1 MNRLPASIIKKTI
14 LYLIN
19 LSFAPPE
26 RVAEMRLAG
35 DRLREQMGKEIWPQ
49 AVWEASS
56 LTVAFQQASRNP
68 EKNLIEGLAG
78 AALTADSSP
87 EACRTFE
94 EELDK
99 LAALPGRARD
109 INRLH
114 RKRGCQLCATPC
126 RYGYFSLLSEPNFE
140 SLQQTLEAENHKPSA
155 IQRPIHAVWQFSV
168 KHLSQTMGAGQW
180 HITARHL
187 GNLAYCLV
195 TLATTKSRYPFPEEQ
210 MRKFQEMNQALIV
223 QYRGSKG

>member
-1 MNRLPASIIKKTI
+1 MNRLPASTLKNTI
-14 LYLIN
+14 LYLCN

-35 DRLREQMGKEIWPQ
+35 DRLREQRGAEIWPQ
-49 AVWEASS
+49 AVWEASR
-56 LTVAFQQASRNP
+56 LMVAFQQASRNP
-68 EKNLIEGLAG
+68 EKNLIEGLAR
-78 AALTADSSP
+78 AALNADSSP
-87 EACRTFE
+87 QACRAFG

-114 RKRGCQLCATPC
+114 RKRGCQLCAAPC

-140 SLQQTLEAENHKPSA
+140 TLQQILEAENRKPSE
-155 IQRPIHAVWQFSV
+155 IRRPVHAVWQYSL
-168 KHLSQTMGAGQW
+168 KHLSQTTGAGQW
-180 HITARHL
+180 HINARHL
-187 GNLAYCLV
+187 GNLAFCLV

-210 MRKFQEMNQALIV
+210 IRKFQELNQQLI
-223 QYRGSKG
+223 QKYY